1 MCGSR
6 HVTLSLS
13 RALQR
18 QEVYTTLDF
27 EWKASYPRRRGFFS
41 RGKKTKWGTRE
52 SRFRVLGPS
61 TACTDFGGKP
71 EPGQRFPGL
80 FQKKFPGEHFQMQF
94 PNFQRRKFPAPP
106 PKCWLA
112 LWSGYKSRNP
122 LLRRLEE
129 SQKKSSG
136 SFPQQASCERGRER
150 VEERSAA
157 RTLRLE
163 SGSSIARE
171 STCPTR
177 LAGSE
182 RGSS

>member
-6 HVTLSLS
+6 HVAHSLSLS

-71 EPGQRFPGL
+71 EPDKDFRVFS
-80 FQKKFPGEHFQMQF
+80 KRNFQMNISKSNISETPTF
-94 PNFQRRKFPAPP
+94 RPAAAEM
-106 PKCWLA
+106 LV
-112 LWSGYKSRNP
+112 
-122 LLRRLEE
+122 
-129 SQKKSSG
+129 G
-136 SFPQQASCERGRER
+136 SLVGV
-150 VEERSAA
+150 VE
-157 RTLRLE
+157 
-163 SGSSIARE
+163 
-171 STCPTR
+171 
-177 LAGSE
+177 
-182 RGSS
+182 